1 MPDTALNGLTAGG
14 IGSHGTPGIWG
25 AAICDPNYKR
35 QSSMKRIS
43 IRDGLRGL
51 ATVAVTLG
59 MMAAGI
65 TSRAETVLSNLTATI
80 SSTDFIT
87 ASSWLAQSFDTNAQA
102 WTLNSVSLS
111 SDGASPLLAQ
121 GNFFAFIH
129 ASTGTGDS
137 RIPGASLGQLI
148 GTDNPDGSQVYS
160 YTAESISLDPSSR
173 YWVVMGVSDGTSL
186 YNFNYADVVAA
197 TGVWSYPYGG
207 RFGGIVASSSNNGAT
222 WSLYNY
228 GPFLMEFDATS
239 AAVPEIDPAS
249 FGSAISLVLGSLGL
263 IERKRRLA
271 MG

>member
-1 MPDTALNGLTAGG
+1 
-14 IGSHGTPGIWG
+14 
-25 AAICDPNYKR
+25 
-35 QSSMKRIS
+35 MKRIS
-43 IRDGLRGL
+43 MREGMRGL

-59 MMAAGI
+59 MMTAGI

-80 SSTDFIT
+80 SSTQYIT
-87 ASSWLAQSFDTNAQA
+87 ANQWIAQSFDTNAQA

-111 SDGASPLLAQ
+111 SDRGNPNFHN
-121 GNFFAFIH
+121 GNFFAFVH

-173 YWVVMGVSDGTSL
+173 YWVLMGVSDGNSN
-186 YNFNYADVVAA
+186 YDFNYADVVAA

-207 RFGGIVASSSNNGAT
+207 TFGGIVAESSNYGGSWT
-222 WSLYNY
+222 LSNY
-228 GPFLMEFDATS
+228 GPFLMEFDATL

-249 FGSAISLVLGSLGL
+249 FGSALSLVLGSLGML
-263 IERKRRLA
+263 ERKRRRVI
-271 MG
+271 G

>member
-1 MPDTALNGLTAGG
+1 
-14 IGSHGTPGIWG
+14 
-25 AAICDPNYKR
+25 
-35 QSSMKRIS
+35 MKRIS
-43 IRDGLRGL
+43 MREGMRGL

-59 MMAAGI
+59 MMTAGI

-80 SSTDFIT
+80 SSTQYIT
-87 ASSWLAQSFDTNAQA
+87 ANQWIAQSFDTNAQA

-111 SDGASPLLAQ
+111 SDRGNPNFHN
-121 GNFFAFIH
+121 GNFFAFVH

-173 YWVVMGVSDGTSL
+173 YWVLMGVSDGNSN
-186 YNFNYADVVAA
+186 YDFNYADVVAA

-207 RFGGIVASSSNNGAT
+207 TFGGIVAESSNYGGSWT
-222 WSLYNY
+222 LSNY
-228 GPFLMEFDATS
+228 GPFLMEFDATL

-249 FGSAISLVLGSLGL
+249 LGSALALVLGALGL
-263 IERKRRLA
+263 AERKRRRVI
-271 MG
+271 G